1 MKDSVFTKIVA
12 NEIPAHKVFEDDMVL
27 AFMDIFPL
35 NPGHV
40 LVIPKVRPTEYIWD
54 LDDKIYTKV
63 MDISKKVAMRQR
75 EVLNAPRVHMRIIG
89 TDVPYAH
96 VQLIPF
102 DNSSELGKRR
112 DETPQATDEELAV
125 IAKKLHFS

>member
-1 MKDSVFTKIVA
+1 MEDSVFTKIVA
-12 NEIPAHKVFEDDMVL
+12 GEIPAHKVYEDEFVL

-40 LVIPKVRPTEYIWD
+40 LVIPKVRPTEYVWD
-54 LDDKIYTKV
+54 LDNEIYAKV
-63 MDISKKVAMRQR
+63 MDISKKVALRQR
-75 EVLNAPRVHMRIIG
+75 DALGAPRVHMRIIG

-102 DNSSELGKRR
+102 DDS
-112 DETPQATDEELAV
+112 AELARTREQISQASDKELAA
-125 IAKKLHFS
+125 IAEKLRF

>member
-1 MKDSVFTKIVA
+1 MEDSVFTKIVA
-12 NEIPAHKVFEDDMVL
+12 GEIPAHKIYEDEFVL

-54 LDDKIYTKV
+54 LDDEVYAKV
-63 MDISKKVAMRQR
+63 MDTSKKVALRQR
-75 EVLNAPRVHMRIIG
+75 DILGAPRVHMRIIG

-102 DNSSELGKRR
+102 DDSAELARKR
-112 DETPQATDEELAV
+112 DQVPQASDEELAQ
-125 IAKKLHFS
+125 IAGKLRF

>member
-1 MKDSVFTKIVA
+1 MEDSVFTKIVA
-12 NEIPAHKVFEDDMVL
+12 GEIPAHKVYEDEFVL

-54 LDDKIYTKV
+54 LDDEVYAKV
-63 MDISKKVAMRQR
+63 MDISKKVALRQR
-75 EVLNAPRVHMRIIG
+75 DALSAPRVHMRIIG

-102 DNSSELGKRR
+102 DDSAELARKR
-112 DETPQATDEELAV
+112 DQIPQASDEELAQ
-125 IAKKLHFS
+125 IAGKLRF

>member
-1 MKDSVFTKIVA
+1 MKDSVFAKIVA
-12 NEIPAHKVFEDDMVL
+12 GEIPAHKVYEDNDVL

-40 LVIPKVRPTEYIWD
+40 LVIPKLRPAEYVWD
-54 LDDKIYTKV
+54 LDDEMYSKI
-63 MDISKKVAMRQR
+63 MDVSKKIALRQR
-75 EVLNAPRVHMRIIG
+75 EILNTPRVHMRIIG

-102 DNSSELGKRR
+102 DLSSEL
-112 DETPQATDEELAV
+112 
-125 IAKKLHFS
+125 AKKREETLRANDEDLAAMAGKLRF